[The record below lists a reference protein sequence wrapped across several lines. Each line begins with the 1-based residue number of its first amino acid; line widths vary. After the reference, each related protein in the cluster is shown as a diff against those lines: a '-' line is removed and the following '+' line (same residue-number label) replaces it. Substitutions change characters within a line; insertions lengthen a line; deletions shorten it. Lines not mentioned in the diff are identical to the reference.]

1 MEKSENNLRQQNQHI
16 KKQQFL
22 EALEK
27 SMGIMSQA
35 AKKIGVDRTTPYKWM
50 REDEEY
56 SNKVKELLN
65 VSLDFVEGKLFE
77 AIDSGNIT
85 AIIFY
90 LKTKGKIRGYVER
103 HELAGI
109 DDKDLK
115 VSIEVISKDKWCF

>member
-1 MEKSENNLRQQNQHI
+1 VEESKNNLRQQNQHI
-16 KKQQFL
+16 KKEQFL

-56 SNKVKELLN
+56 DARVKELLN

-77 AIDSGNIT
+77 AIDKNNIT
-85 AIIFY
+85 GIIFY
-90 LKTKGKIRGYVER
+90 LKTKGKHRGYVER
-103 HELAGI
+103 HELAGV
-109 DDKDLK
+109 DDKELK
-115 VSIEVISKDKWCF
+115 VEIEVIRKNQ

>member
-1 MEKSENNLRQQNQHI
+1 VEESKDNLRQQNQHI
-16 KKQQFL
+16 KKEQFL

-56 SNKVKELLN
+56 DARVKELLN

-77 AIDSGNIT
+77 AIDKNNIT
-85 AIIFY
+85 GIIFY
-90 LKTKGKIRGYVER
+90 LKTKGKQRGYVER
-103 HELAGI
+103 HELAGV
-109 DDKDLK
+109 DDKELK
-115 VSIEVISKDKWCF
+115 VEIEVIRKNQ

>member
-1 MEKSENNLRQQNQHI
+1 MEKSQDIITKATKTTH
-16 KKQQFL
+16 KKEQFL

-35 AKKIGVDRTTPYKWM
+35 AKKTGIDRTTPYRWM
-50 REDEEY
+50 REDDEY
-56 SNKVKELLN
+56 SDKVKELLN

-77 AIDSGNIT
+77 AIAENNIA

-90 LKTKGKIRGYVER
+90 LKTKGKVRGYVER
-103 HELAGI
+103 HELAGV

-115 VSIEVISKDKWCF
+115 VQIEVIRTNK

>member
-1 MEKSENNLRQQNQHI
+1 VEKSENNLRQQNQHI
-16 KKQQFL
+16 KKEQFL

-50 REDEEY
+50 REDDDY
-56 SNKVKELLN
+56 NDRVKELLN

-77 AIDSGNIT
+77 AIQDGNIT

-90 LKTKGKIRGYVER
+90 LKTKGKVRGYVER
-103 HELAGI
+103 HELAGV
-109 DDKDLK
+109 DDKELK
-115 VSIEVISKDKWCF
+115 VEIEVIRTNK

>member
-16 KKQQFL
+16 KKEQFL

-50 REDEEY
+50 REDDDY
-56 SNKVKELLN
+56 NDRVKELLN

-77 AIDSGNIT
+77 AIQDGNIT

-90 LKTKGKIRGYVER
+90 LKTKGKVRGYVER
-103 HELAGI
+103 HELAGV
-109 DDKDLK
+109 DDKELK
-115 VSIEVISKDKWCF
+115 VEIEVIRTNK

>member
-1 MEKSENNLRQQNQHI
+1 MEESKDNLRQQNQHI
-16 KKQQFL
+16 KKEQFL

-56 SNKVKELLN
+56 DARVKELLN

-77 AIDSGNIT
+77 AIDKNNIT
-85 AIIFY
+85 GIIFY
-90 LKTKGKIRGYVER
+90 LKTKGKQRGYVER
-103 HELAGI
+103 HELAGV
-109 DDKDLK
+109 DDKELK
-115 VSIEVISKDKWCF
+115 VEIEVIRKNQ

>member
-1 MEKSENNLRQQNQHI
+1 VEESENNLRQQNQHI
-16 KKQQFL
+16 KKEQFL

-56 SNKVKELLN
+56 DARVKELLN

-77 AIDSGNIT
+77 AIDNNNIT
-85 AIIFY
+85 GIIFY
-90 LKTKGKIRGYVER
+90 LKTKGKHRGYVER
-103 HELAGI
+103 HELAGV
-109 DDKDLK
+109 DDKELK
-115 VSIEVISKDKWCF
+115 VEIEVIRKNK

>member
-16 KKQQFL
+16 KKEQFL

-35 AKKIGVDRTTPYKWM
+35 AKKIGLDRTTPYKWM
-50 REDEEY
+50 REDDDY
-56 SNKVKELLN
+56 NDRVKELLN

-77 AIDSGNIT
+77 AIQDGNIT

-90 LKTKGKIRGYVER
+90 LKTKGKVRGYVER
-103 HELAGI
+103 HELAGV
-109 DDKDLK
+109 DDKELK
-115 VSIEVISKDKWCF
+115 VEIEVIRTNK

>member
-1 MEKSENNLRQQNQHI
+1 MEESKNNLRQQNQHI
-16 KKQQFL
+16 KKEQFL

-56 SNKVKELLN
+56 NERVKELLN

-77 AIDSGNIT
+77 AIDNNNIT
-85 AIIFY
+85 GIIFY
-90 LKTKGKIRGYVER
+90 LKTKGKHRGYVER
-103 HELAGI
+103 HELAGV

-115 VSIEVISKDKWCF
+115 VEIEVIRKNK